1 MSIVWGK
8 ENLWSK
14 ALTLLEAYC
23 KNKKQLQKRRTRN
36 GKGKRKNFP
45 FRSFFHITVKLLVV
59 IEKYPKMEEK
69 PQEGG
74 GVKDAGMDDLYK
86 LIAEFESMAGPS
98 SDPPPFPTFSFET
111 DPASPRNKSS
121 TSTDQDQDYSFGLTL
136 KSTKSAQ
143 DALNLD
149 FADVSIE
156 KRKNRIE
163 KEILEFEAAKPQ
175 TAVVTE
181 TGVLPLSSIISF
193 TFIAFCRKRISAPL
207 QSQRHWFLGP
217 LGKVKDS

>member
-1 MSIVWGK
+1 
-8 ENLWSK
+8 
-14 ALTLLEAYC
+14 
-23 KNKKQLQKRRTRN
+23 
-36 GKGKRKNFP
+36 
-45 FRSFFHITVKLLVV
+45 
-59 IEKYPKMEEK
+59 
-69 PQEGG
+69 
-74 GVKDAGMDDLYK
+74 MDDLYK

-175 TAVVTE
+175 VAVVTDA
-181 TGVLPLSSIISF
+181 GVPPLFSTMSF
-193 TFIAFCRKRISAPL
+193 TDYCFLKEED
-207 QSQRHWFLGP
+207 LGP
-217 LGKVKDS
+217 APEPKTLVPRPFGKSKRFVITMSLIDESTKKMEVCEEFTIYVRV